1 MSHEQFILDLLK
13 NTDANGR
20 IKCRERNDLEYKE
33 SFNSSNFAKYAK
45 TMASFANNCG
55 GYIVFGIN
63 VSTAKSAFLNSSEKL
78 TYIPGT

>member
-55 GYIVFGIN
+55 GYIVFG
-63 VSTAKSAFLNSSEKL
+63 KMSSKK
-78 TYIPGT
+78 